1 MSAEAAPVERSD
13 IPPAVRELAGDL
25 LPDAPRL
32 AREMNEH
39 LFATMQELRGRR
51 QRRCLLGAYA
61 PPEAAALADYVP
73 PEEILGPRSCS
84 AGA

>member
-32 AREMNEH
+32 ARVS
-39 LFATMQELRGRR
+39 T
-51 QRRCLLGAYA
+51 
-61 PPEAAALADYVP
+61 
-73 PEEILGPRSCS
+73 
-84 AGA
+84 